1 MFYGSSGAFRCLTE
15 GKGGHVAFVMHTAVI
30 SNTDGRNVDQWAR
43 PLRAIDFELLC
54 KNGTRKTIEAYKS
67 CHMLKVPARVLMTSS
82 LFLFL
87 IFQLNFIVF
96 VCLFRSFA

>member
-1 MFYGSSGAFRCLTE
+1 
-15 GKGGHVAFVMHTAVI
+15 MHTAVI

-43 PLRAIDFELLC
+43 QLC

-82 LFLFL
+82 LFFLFFFFL
-87 IFQLNFIVF
+87 FCFSFLLLALLPDLDKLYIWNMLNFAQQ
-96 VCLFRSFA
+96 LFGSDT